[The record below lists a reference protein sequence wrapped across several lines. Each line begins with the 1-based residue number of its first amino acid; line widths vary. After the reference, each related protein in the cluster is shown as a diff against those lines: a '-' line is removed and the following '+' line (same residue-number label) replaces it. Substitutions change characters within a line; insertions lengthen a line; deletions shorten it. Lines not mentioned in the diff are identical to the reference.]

1 MFIGMQLSSRSIPS
15 LRQNISYS
23 HSIQLYAIRFN
34 ASNNFDMMWIAI
46 ISSIFEG
53 SNQCNLSLEQSA
65 LIEWVVFKTTFPL
78 CNCEKSRVFFFKFNC
93 NLSPCRLLITCKF
106 HEIDWGGGGKERKT
120 LENIVS
126 NAAAGSDWTANAL
139 SVVYLILWQSVQSIN
154 KKCHSIKARSIVYP
168 ICSRELAV

>member
-1 MFIGMQLSSRSIPS
+1 MHWSTRYWVSISAINYICYFDNLQAVINRFMFIGMQLSSRSIPS

-106 HEIDWGGGGKERKT
+106 HEIDWGGGEGRK
-120 LENIVS
+120 
-126 NAAAGSDWTANAL
+126 GRHWK
-139 SVVYLILWQSVQSIN
+139 ILFQMQQPGRIELQMLY
-154 KKCHSIKARSIVYP
+154 RSFI
-168 ICSRELAV
+168 